1 MQMLLKRKPLLI
13 AALVTSLI
21 VLGLWRANNSSRATK
36 ISHEQAEENDNGLFN
51 LMSTIG
57 TNETLMAEIARGR
70 RASGFDRELLARYP
84 NFHAHL
90 TSSLSLKPSEFGNI
104 DQLGGR
110 PIRPI
115 RLFLS
120 SLARDHAERSAAQ
133 SDYCASAR
141 SYLASVRLGFAT
153 LTIARDLF
161 EVGGSCATMIT
172 GADGLT
178 NVLHDLDS
186 SCLEDVED
194 FLVLA
199 WSNLP
204 GGAGA
209 TALTPDKWRRHG
221 DQSLKDSA
229 EEFISF
235 LYARDKI
242 ESGVQESVAKTK
254 SKILQTIAVTMLHR
268 YISLFDRNADSLS
281 EVLEALDVDEGVVTA
296 ILDEFTLIEGTVRSS
311 RN

>member
-1 MQMLLKRKPLLI
+1 
-13 AALVTSLI
+13 
-21 VLGLWRANNSSRATK
+21 
-36 ISHEQAEENDNGLFN
+36 
-51 LMSTIG
+51 
-57 TNETLMAEIARGR
+57 
-70 RASGFDRELLARYP
+70 LA
-84 NFHAHL
+84 
-90 TSSLSLKPSEFGNI
+90 
-104 DQLGGR
+104 
-110 PIRPI
+110 
-115 RLFLS
+115 
-120 SLARDHAERSAAQ
+120 
-133 SDYCASAR
+133 
-141 SYLASVRLGFAT
+141 
-153 LTIARDLF
+153 
-161 EVGGSCATMIT
+161 
-172 GADGLT
+172 
-178 NVLHDLDS
+178 
-186 SCLEDVED
+186 
-194 FLVLA
+194 LA

-204 GGAGA
+204 GGEGA

-296 ILDEFTLIEGTVRSS
+296 ILDEFTLVEGTVRSS